1 MTKLC
6 PFGAFHLISMVSTV
20 IVMYIAAPTINNLS
34 ADRGSLAII
43 AIKIILVGVYLVARL

>member
-6 PFGAFHLISMVSTV
+6 PFGVFHLISMVSTV

-34 ADRGSLAII
+34 TDRGSLAII
-43 AIKIILVGVYLVARL
+43 AIKIILVGVYFVARL